1 MVSCQQVL
9 TQLQNLL
16 NMNQQPSSA
25 FVAASWVALGIGIV
39 GYLMGLWN
47 AEMALNEKD
56 IILPF
61 LMYGLFCDFITKS
74 VRDKLENIPVT
85 AIYYGLSWF
94 QPF

>member
-39 GYLMGLWN
+39 GYLIGLWN
-47 AEMALNEKD
+47 AEMALNEKGYY
-56 IILPF
+56 F
-61 LMYGLFCDFITKS
+61 TVLMYGL
-74 VRDKLENIPVT
+74 
-85 AIYYGLSWF
+85 LS
-94 QPF
+94 